1 MVIVL
6 FRRQYIFLIINV
18 ILKFYTVLLVNEFV
32 ITFGVKFA
40 YVALVACIY
49 MRTERNT
56 CVRNTFVWL
65 FVGEFIKL
73 LCMLL

>member
-40 YVALVACIY
+40 YV
-49 MRTERNT
+49 
-56 CVRNTFVWL
+56 
-65 FVGEFIKL
+65 
-73 LCMLL
+73 

>member
-6 FRRQYIFLIINV
+6 FRRQHIFLIINV
-18 ILKFYTVLLVNEFV
+18 ILKFCIILLMNKFVN
-32 ITFGVKFA
+32 TFGVKFA

>member
-1 MVIVL
+1 M
-6 FRRQYIFLIINV
+6 N
-18 ILKFYTVLLVNEFV
+18 KFVN
-32 ITFGVKFA
+32 TFGVKFA
-40 YVALVACIY
+40 YVALVAWIY

>member
-1 MVIVL
+1 M
-6 FRRQYIFLIINV
+6 N
-18 ILKFYTVLLVNEFV
+18 KFVN
-32 ITFGVKFA
+32 TFGVKFA

-49 MRTERNT
+49 MRTERKT

>member
-6 FRRQYIFLIINV
+6 FRRQHIFLITNV
-18 ILKFYTVLLVNEFV
+18 ILKFYTVLLVNKFV
-32 ITFGVKFA
+32 NTFGVKFA
-40 YVALVACIY
+40 YVALVAWIY